1 MYFKHN
7 GMPSTKIMYM
17 NVMLQHNVD
26 MVEAERDLD
35 YGSHLTSYR
44 ENGPVR
50 VKEEK
55 DPLSSAFIEW
65 ETEEE
70 VSHVCTSHYSG
81 SDVCNAFVDA
91 D

>member
-1 MYFKHN
+1 
-7 GMPSTKIMYM
+7 M

-26 MVEAERDLD
+26 MVEAEHDPV
-35 YGSHLTSYR
+35 YGSHQTSDR
-44 ENGPVR
+44 EIGPVK

-55 DPLSSAFIEW
+55 DPLSSAFIER
-65 ETEEE
+65 ETEKEEHEEEE

-81 SDVCNAFVDA
+81 SDVCDAFVSA